1 MEYIRAGLCL
11 LVEFDSVAGLGG
23 VVFGLLGVAGCCG
36 GGVGLCACCP
46 ECGWML
52 GGLRECL
59 IHRTLAL
66 SSRGR
71 LCCCVLHCIGP
82 IDAGCSRGLCSSRD
96 FLSTAMNVCSCTHG
110 AMWCGE
116 NFPVGWAPR
125 LCLVCGSIPCA
136 KCFRTRRVTTPAG
149 LIQYC
154 AICCSCAGVPYA
166 TTTSSSSSEP
176 AASAECAEPG
186 DRS

>member
-1 MEYIRAGLCL
+1 MGWVCL
-11 LVEFDSVAGLGG
+11 LSLTLWRVWAVWF
-23 VVFGLLGVAGCCG
+23 FGLLGVAGCCG

-52 GGLRECL
+52 GGLREFL

-116 NFPVGWAPR
+116 KFPAGWAPR
-125 LCLVCGSIPCA
+125 LCLVCGSILCV
-136 KCFRTRRVTTPAG
+136 KCFHTRRVTTPAG
-149 LIQYC
+149 LIQSC
-154 AICCSCAGVPYA
+154 ALCCSCAGVPYA